1 MAQEPGPGGPGDPSA
16 AGTEGMI
23 QHLCRALSEWSPQP
37 MVAVEGT
44 THVVVYANPAF
55 ARLCGTEPKD
65 LVGRPF
71 AEAVPEWHGH
81 GCAALLDRVYRTGTH
96 ECLHEQEHR
105 QPRAQAVY
113 WSYWVWA
120 ILGPDGRPAGVM
132 VQVTDSTETATYR
145 RMAAA
150 VNEAL
155 VVSATRQ
162 HELAE
167 VADSLT
173 ARLQAAV
180 AERDTFIAV
189 LSHELRN
196 PLAGFSNGLQL
207 LATADRG
214 PAATERSLGMM
225 GRQLAQMVRL
235 VDDLLDVSR
244 MAAGKLPIRKQR
256 VDLAKVVGDAVDA
269 TRAAMDRQGHELTVA
284 LPAEPVALDAD
295 PARLTQVFVN
305 LLENAAKY
313 SERGGRV
320 RVAATREGA
329 EAVVSVR
336 DAGIGLP
343 AADLARVF
351 DLFVQVDAGW
361 QRSQGGMGIGLS
373 LVKQL
378 VESHGGRVEA
388 RSAGLGAGS
397 EFVVRLPCLAA
408 PEGLAAAGGSAAL
421 GVPAPSA
428 AVCRVLVV
436 DDNRDAAESLAEL
449 IEALGHEAR
458 TAYGGAEAVAAAAEF
473 RPRLILMDLGMPRVD
488 GLEAARRIRSESWG
502 GEPLLVAMTGWGA
515 AEDHRRTREAGFDRH
530 LVKPVGLAEL
540 GEPLAAALRS
550 PQAV

>member
-1 MAQEPGPGGPGDPSA
+1 VAEESGPGRPDA
-16 AGTEGMI
+16 AGHEVVI
-23 QHLCRALSEWSPQP
+23 QQLCRSLSEWSPQP

-44 THVVVYANPAF
+44 THVVIYANPAF
-55 ARLCGTEPKD
+55 ARLCGTEAKD
-65 LVGRPF
+65 LAGRPF

-96 ECLHEQEHR
+96 ECLAEQEHR
-105 QPRAQAVY
+105 QARPLPVY

-132 VQVTDSTETATYR
+132 VQVTDSTETAAFR
-145 RMAAA
+145 RRAAE

-155 VVSATRQ
+155 VLSATRQ
-162 HELAE
+162 HEMAE
-167 VADSLT
+167 VAASLT
-173 ARLQAAV
+173 ARLQATV
-180 AERDTFIAV
+180 NERDTFIAV
-189 LSHELRN
+189 LAHELRN
-196 PLAGFSNGLQL
+196 PLAAFSNGLQL
-207 LATADRG
+207 LSAADRVS
-214 PAATERSLGMM
+214 AAAERPLAMM

-235 VDDLLDVSR
+235 VDDLLDVKR
-244 MAAGKLPIRKQR
+244 IAAGKLPIRKQR
-256 VDLAKVVGDAVDA
+256 VDLATVISDAIDS
-269 TRAAMDRQGHELTVA
+269 TRVALDRQGHELTVA
-284 LPAEPVALDAD
+284 LPAEPVELDAD
-295 PARLTQVFVN
+295 PARLTQVFGN

-320 RVAATREGA
+320 WVTAARDGA

-361 QRSQGGMGIGLS
+361 RRSQGGMGIGLS

-408 PEGLAAAGGSAAL
+408 SAATTEARP
-421 GVPAPSA
+421 VAPGASA
-428 AVCRVLVV
+428 PGASKCKVLVV
-436 DDNRDAAESLAEL
+436 DDNRDAADSLAEL
-449 IEALGHEAR
+449 LAVMGHEVR
-458 TAYGGAEAVAAAAEF
+458 TAYGGAEGVAAAAGF
-473 RPRLILMDLGMPRVD
+473 RPRLILMDLGMPGVD
-488 GLEAARRIRSESWG
+488 GLEAARRIRAEPWG

-515 AEDHRRTREAGFDRH
+515 ADDLRRTREAGFDRH
-530 LVKPVGLAEL
+530 LIKPVLLAEL
-540 GEPLAAALRS
+540 GEPLGAALRS
-550 PQAV
+550 PCSE